1 MPVET
6 IGELHAWMAHSCEV
20 RLGPPRG
27 LEEHAGLLGK
37 AELDLHTLVWTRG
50 AAFPIS
56 QLDRCGEGRGQPRA
70 LATEAMW
77 WYHNTTPAARFVNN
91 RRVGLSRGAG

>member
-50 AAFPIS
+50 AAFS
-56 QLDRCGEGRGQPRA
+56 D
-70 LATEAMW
+70 LAA
-77 WYHNTTPAARFVNN
+77 
-91 RRVGLSRGAG
+91 